1 MLESFNYFI
10 YVLSNFLLIYLFYL
24 INEFN
29 NNNPLVI
36 LLTFTIYIL
45 ITYAIVNNKN
55 KCIYT
60 SWNFRS
66 YVNENSSTKDNIIL
80 TIKLTLIY
88 LIIYSFIYLD
98 LFTVI
103 FIIYVFDFGV
113 KFTFKKSIF
122 EFIINKEIILNK

>member
-10 YVLSNFLLIYLFYL
+10 YVLSNFLFIYLLYL

-36 LLTFTIYIL
+36 LITFITYIL
-45 ITYAIVNNKN
+45 TTYVIVNNKS
-55 KCIYT
+55 KCLFT
-60 SWNFRS
+60 SWNFKSFSNEETNTRS
-66 YVNENSSTKDNIIL
+66 NIIL

-88 LIIYSFIYLD
+88 LLIYSFIYLD
-98 LFTVI
+98 LFIVI

-113 KFTFKKSIF
+113 KLTFKKSIF
-122 EFIINKEIILNK
+122 EFIINKEIMLNK